1 MYPTTLGICLST
13 LGSLYM
19 SESINI
25 LEGVQKFAC
34 RVCLGQCC
42 SDYEAMLNRLDI
54 PTLLTHHRYL
64 KITTMFN
71 IINGYHYFP
80 TGVFTRRS
88 IQSTRQLRQEL
99 SNNFC
104 VPFARTQY
112 LFFSLVPIIV
122 LLDFGTYYIPISVKT
137 STNILEF
144 KRLHYGSCLN

>member
-1 MYPTTLGICLST
+1 
-13 LGSLYM
+13 
-19 SESINI
+19 
-25 LEGVQKFAC
+25 
-34 RVCLGQCC
+34 
-42 SDYEAMLNRLDI
+42 MLNRLDI

-104 VPFARTQY
+104 VPFVRTQY
-112 LFFSLVPIIV
+112 LFFSFVPSVIR
-122 LLDFGTYYIPISVKT
+122 LLNLLPIVKT
-137 STNILEF
+137 TTNILEF
-144 KRLHYGSCLN
+144 KDYLDYITAHI

>member
-13 LGSLYM
+13 LGSYT

-25 LEGVQKFAC
+25 LEEVQKFAC

-54 PTLLTHHRYL
+54 PTYLTRHRYL

-71 IINGYHYFP
+71 IINGYHYFL
-80 TGVFTRRS
+80 TGVFTRCS

-104 VPFARTQY
+104 VSFARTQY
-112 LFFSLVPIIV
+112 LYFSFVPSVIRLWN
-122 LLDFGTYYIPISVKT
+122 LLPISVKT
-137 STNILEF
+137 STNI
-144 KRLHYGSCLN
+144 KRLLIDYITAHV